1 MKKLLILAAAVVTL
15 SLTAVAATGAA
26 ADGEDGP
33 FGNFLTRV
41 ADKLGI
47 SEEQLETAI
56 QDARLETIDEALAEG
71 RITEEQAAKMRER
84 VQEGASLFPKRP
96 HHRPGAGVIVGSAA
110 QVLDMEKAGLVE
122 QLKDGSSLAEVAE
135 AQGMSVEV
143 FTAALLSQ
151 TEAQIDEMVDEGK
164 LTAEKAER
172 ISQTIEENIDRIVNG
187 HHEPGRH
194 RGHWHRGGEGSPA
207 PSQTFTEVT
216 L

>member
-1 MKKLLILAAAVVTL
+1 MVTL

-33 FGNFLTRV
+33 FGNFLTKV

-47 SEEQLETAI
+47 SEEQLEMAI

-96 HHRPGAGVIVGSAA
+96 HHRPGAGVIVDSAA

-122 QLKDGSSLAEVAE
+122 QLKDGSNVRQLTDNAELDRCPHW
-135 AQGMSVEV
+135 SP
-143 FTAALLSQ
+143 
-151 TEAQIDEMVDEGK
+151 DGK
-164 LTAEKAER
+164 L
-172 ISQTIEENIDRIVNG
+172 IVFYSDRNG
-187 HHEPGRH
+187 DREIYVMNADGSGVRQVTDAPGNDEVPNWLVEP
-194 RGHWHRGGEGSPA
+194 
-207 PSQTFTEVT
+207 
-216 L
+216 

>member
-151 TEAQIDEMVDEGK
+151 TEAQIDEMVDTVSFLLWQVG
-164 LTAEKAER
+164 R
-172 ISQTIEENIDRIVNG
+172 EE
-187 HHEPGRH
+187 PH
-194 RGHWHRGGEGSPA
+194 RGREAVHCHAPRALELLRLSRGNPMRSRSTGHGGVA
-207 PSQTFTEVT
+207 GGRQ
-216 L
+216 